1 MIQKILLKKYRPQ
14 KSEEIEKNIK
24 NILLVVNKKLSFDKK
39 LKGDFILNNNIDNLL
54 NGIKNII
61 ANESF
66 EKGEKFDLLT
76 NNSSKISLV
85 LTIKQGIISNTV
97 FLARS
102 KHFAKIT
109 IADNYNF
116 DRFPFS
122 DDNHSVIIQIRHGL
136 YATIAFELLQALR

>member
-1 MIQKILLKKYRPQ
+1 MI
-14 KSEEIEKNIK
+14 
-24 NILLVVNKKLSFDKK
+24 
-39 LKGDFILNNNIDNLL
+39 
-54 NGIKNII
+54 
-61 ANESF
+61 
-66 EKGEKFDLLT
+66 
-76 NNSSKISLV
+76 

-122 DDNHSVIIQIRHGL
+122 DEDKSQFMDIENEKQHRLEIYFHPISEWNMCIDEEKSIEIDEEVSPMLKDHIDRVKNTLMEGGKAEVRSLQLWNYII
-136 YATIAFELLQALR
+136 ELIDHQRDSKVKLI